1 MIGFSFLKY
10 KDGFKNLYNSSNS
23 IIFQQIYTEK
33 EQPLPSKGRKTSWS
47 DGGWCF
53 MEIYAILHLH
63 PSTHTTVRVSFAT
76 GASEKATSVSFARP
90 AALGHS
96 SLHGRGNDSIL
107 ICFYFSRKKNSWEAN
122 CVHTA
127 LSLGSVEVCVPSAGN
142 IHLISHS
149 HEHCHEITF
158 PDHGTQKC
166 RYMGGDV
173 I

>member
-1 MIGFSFLKY
+1 
-10 KDGFKNLYNSSNS
+10 
-23 IIFQQIYTEK
+23 
-33 EQPLPSKGRKTSWS
+33 
-47 DGGWCF
+47 

-63 PSTHTTVRVSFAT
+63 ASTHTTVRVSFAT
-76 GASEKATSVSFARP
+76 GASEKATNVSFARP

-158 PDHGTQKC
+158 PDHGAQKC

-173 I
+173 IQHAIIQASIQSKYINLHFLTQTPQKAVYIHTDEHFWILVNLWFHITEIS